1 MHNEPST
8 QTLPPP
14 LPLSYEQETK
24 SNGFHDFTNHHHHHL
39 HQQHQSLDPIDS
51 QQQQQYSNFIQHNTY
66 HHPTSDEQFYST
78 TRNSFTSYPYPYSLP
93 YPSLTLD
100 SDEKCHYDERDIQP
114 KLTIKGKKIRKPRT
128 IYSSMQLQ
136 VLNKRFQRTQY
147 LALPERAELAASL
160 GLTQTQVKIWFQNKR
175 SKQKKIVKNVS
186 HHSSSSSSSQSP
198 NPNPSH
204 HRISRI
210 INNKHNDSM
219 FLVKQEQEQQHPSIS
234 STSSSSTSIISNPI
248 ESNSFNINA
257 VSSSSSSSPYAHIEY
272 TTNPNNQFWSLSPY
286 VTS

>member
-1 MHNEPST
+1 MMHNEPSA

-24 SNGFHDFTNHHHHHL
+24 SNGFHDFTNHHHHP
-39 HQQHQSLDPIDS
+39 HQHQHQSLDPIDS
-51 QQQQQYSNFIQHNTY
+51 QQQYSNFIQHNTY

-100 SDEKCHYDERDIQP
+100 ADEKCHYDERDIQP

-186 HHSSSSSSSQSP
+186 HHSSSSSQSP

-204 HRISRI
+204 HCTSRI
-210 INNKHNDSM
+210 MNNKHNDSM
-219 FLVKQEQEQQHPSIS
+219 FLVKQEQQQPSTSTSS
-234 STSSSSTSIISNPI
+234 STSSSSSSSSSTISNPI
-248 ESNSFNINA
+248 ESNSFNIDA
-257 VSSSSSSSPYAHIEY
+257 VSSSSPFAPIEY
-272 TTNPNNQFWSLSPY
+272 TTHPNHFWSLSPY

>member
-1 MHNEPST
+1 MMHNEPSA

-24 SNGFHDFTNHHHHHL
+24 SNGFHDFTNHHHHP
-39 HQQHQSLDPIDS
+39 HQHQHQSLDPIDS
-51 QQQQQYSNFIQHNTY
+51 QQQYSNFIQHNTY

-100 SDEKCHYDERDIQP
+100 ADEKCHYDERDIQP

-175 SKQKKIVKNVS
+175 IKQEQQQPS
-186 HHSSSSSSSQSP
+186 TSTSSSTSSSSSSS
-198 NPNPSH
+198 
-204 HRISRI
+204 
-210 INNKHNDSM
+210 
-219 FLVKQEQEQQHPSIS
+219 S
-234 STSSSSTSIISNPI
+234 STISNPI
-248 ESNSFNINA
+248 ESNSFNIDA
-257 VSSSSSSSPYAHIEY
+257 VSSSSPFAPIEY
-272 TTNPNNQFWSLSPY
+272 TTHPNHFWSLSPY